1 MYGKEV
7 KCKTCGRRHLTKYH
21 DQAEALFAAR
31 KAARNAAGNAA
42 DAEGYE
48 SDMESVC
55 AETSFASM
63 AAVNALK
70 AEMHTLKAEVQA
82 LEQEVSDLDSILD
95 GYINILTG
103 DQTPVSPTP
112 VQAPAP
118 VQEGKSDA
126 DKG

>member
-1 MYGKEV
+1 MKVRIIQSVELKEMPSRLGDMTSEVLKNTKEV
-7 KCKTCGRRHLTKYH
+7 QNLAK
-21 DQAEALFAAR
+21 E
-31 KAARNAAGNAA
+31 
-42 DAEGYE
+42 
-48 SDMESVC
+48 C
-55 AETSFASM
+55 AE
-63 AAVNALK
+63 V
-70 AEMHTLKAEVQA
+70 AELESQSVFKYQLMKQCLSNLKAEVQA

-103 DQTPVSPTP
+103 DQTPASPTP